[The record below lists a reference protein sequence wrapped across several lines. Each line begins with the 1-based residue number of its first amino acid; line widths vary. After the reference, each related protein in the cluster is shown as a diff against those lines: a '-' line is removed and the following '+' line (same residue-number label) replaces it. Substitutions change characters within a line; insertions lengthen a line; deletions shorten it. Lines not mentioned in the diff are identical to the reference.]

1 MITGVVDWFNDH
13 KGYGQIITDVTNE
26 SIFVYQT
33 AIQTTKQHLTLA
45 AGQKVQFQIAP
56 GFKGLQAV
64 NVSSMNK

>member
-1 MITGVVDWFNDH
+1 MITGVVDWFNDR

-33 AIQTTKQHLTLA
+33 AIQTTKQHRTLA

-56 GFKGLQAV
+56 G
-64 NVSSMNK
+64 